1 MKIYD
6 GGSNKD
12 LEIYDGLYNI
22 TYIHYTLYAFVT
34 HKLESDTVTSKGNQM
49 FITFKTDGNGFTAK
63 ITFGN
68 RIIL

>member
-12 LEIYDGLYNI
+12 LEIYDGKYNI
-22 TYIHYTLYAFVT
+22 TYDSYGVVT
-34 HKLESDTVTSKGNQM
+34 QTQPDTVTSKGNQM

>member
-12 LEIYDGLYNI
+12 EIIYNSVQPP
-22 TYIHYTLYAFVT
+22 FN
-34 HKLESDTVTSKGNQM
+34 SDTVTSKGNQM

>member
-12 LEIYDGLYNI
+12 LEIYDGVNSI
-22 TYIHYTLYAFVT
+22 TYDSDGVITDI
-34 HKLESDTVTSKGNQM
+34 LESDTVTSKGNQM
-49 FITFKTDGNGFTAK
+49 FIAFKTDGNGFTAN